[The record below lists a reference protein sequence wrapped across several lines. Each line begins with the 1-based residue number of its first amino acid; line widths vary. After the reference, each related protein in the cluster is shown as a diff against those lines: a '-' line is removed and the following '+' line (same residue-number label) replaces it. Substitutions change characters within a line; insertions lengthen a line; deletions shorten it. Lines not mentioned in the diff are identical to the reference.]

1 MQQYKFILGILL
13 ASLFSGVF
21 TLGGYLMLQ
30 KDDEVQNISEKQEIV
45 LSNYTEK
52 KNEPDYDYKV
62 PEGLNFINASEKV
75 IPAVVHIKTRYSSS
89 NRYSSALEDIMD
101 LWGNGEDNSRGQG
114 TRMSSGS
121 GVIISSDGYIAT
133 NNHVIEDASSIEVV
147 LNDKRSYRAVLIG
160 TDPTTDLALIR
171 IKAEDLPFVPYGNS
185 DRVRP
190 GQWVLAIGNPF
201 DLTSTVTAGIVSAK
215 ARNIGIIR
223 SNGQQNLSIESFI
236 QTDAAVNPGNS
247 GGALV
252 DLNGKLI
259 GINTAIATKT
269 GYSAGYSFAVPV
281 ALVKKIMDDLLEFG
295 VTQRALMG
303 VNIDDID
310 ASNADIFGLDK
321 VEGVLITGVNKDG
334 GADEAGIMPGDVV
347 LKINEIPVNNTSE
360 LQELVARN
368 RPGDII
374 NVAYKRDNDIYVV
387 KVTLKNID
395 NNTDVIR
402 AVKTII
408 TKINELG
415 AEVTEISDKDKELL
429 NIEQGIKI
437 VKITEGKLRD
447 ARLEDGFII
456 THIDKIPVS
465 SVDELMAAIS
475 NSNQEFLL
483 EGYYLDGQKV
493 YYQLNMKE
501 EVVEDEEKEEMQ

>member
-13 ASLFSGVF
+13 ASLFSGIF

-30 KDDEVQNISEKQEIV
+30 EENNTQSISEKQEII
-45 LSNYTEK
+45 LSNFTD
-52 KNEPDYDYKV
+52 NENASDYEYKV
-62 PEGLNFINASEKV
+62 PQGLNFVEASEKV
-75 IPAVVHIKTRYSSS
+75 IPAVVHIKTRYNSS

-101 LWGNGEDNSRGQG
+101 LWGNGEDNRGQG
-114 TRMSSGS
+114 SKMSSGS
-121 GVIISSDGYIAT
+121 GVIISTDGYIAT

-147 LNDKRSYRAVLIG
+147 LNDKRSYRATLIG

-171 IKAEDLPFVPYGNS
+171 INAKDLPFVPYGNS
-185 DRVRP
+185 DKVKP

-223 SNGQQNLSIESFI
+223 SRSKENLDIESFI

-252 DLNGKLI
+252 DLRGRLI

-281 ALVKKIMDDLLEFG
+281 ALVKKIMDDLLNYGEP
-295 VTQRALMG
+295 QRALMG
-303 VNIDDID
+303 VGIDDID
-310 ASNADIFGLDK
+310 ANTAEIYGLDK
-321 VEGVLITGVNKDG
+321 VEGVYIRSINEGG
-334 GADEAGIMPGDVV
+334 GADEAGIAPGDVI
-347 LKINEIPVNNTSE
+347 LGINNVPVGNTSE

-374 NVAYKRDNDIYVV
+374 IVSYKRDNELFEVE
-387 KVTLKNID
+387 VTLKNI
-395 NNTDVIR
+395 NNTTEIIR
-402 AVKTII
+402 SIKSKIVKID
-408 TKINELG
+408 ELG
-415 AEVTEISDKDKELL
+415 AEVAVISEKDKEIL
-429 NIEQGIKI
+429 NIDDGLKI
-437 VKITEGKLRD
+437 IRITEGKLRD
-447 ARLEDGFII
+447 ARLEEGFII
-456 THIDKIPVS
+456 THIDKIPVT
-465 SVDELMAAIS
+465 SVEELLSAIS
-475 NSNQEFLL
+475 NSNKEFLL
-483 EGYYLDGQKV
+483 EGFYLDGQKV

-501 EVVEDEEKEEMQ
+501 ENSEEQLEDDI